1 MLAYVHEHCR
11 SCVVKPSRTKGK
23 VDHQSKATEK
33 DVDQAAGTA
42 PEAPLTPDE
51 RVRLLIKLGAEFE
64 AAERSIEDEGTISAE
79 ELLKQRAAY
88 WAGVA
93 RGSGQGG
100 RKPPRRQRR

>member
-1 MLAYVHEHCR
+1 MLAYAHEHCR

-23 VDHQSKATEK
+23 IDHQSKAPQE

-42 PEAPLTPDE
+42 PEAPLTPEE
-51 RVRLLIKLGAEFE
+51 RARLLVKLEAELE

-88 WAGVA
+88 WAGVT